1 MKIYLI
7 LFILIEL
14 VFVSSHP
21 TIKLLMS
28 FETSKYHK
36 KEACGAKHL
45 QSTANAFRGA
55 RAPIVTSK
63 EHFCK
68 HCQKRSSYMNKYNTI
83 VGVDDDIEKI
93 YTDVKNI
100 EKALDI
106 VCPLWDED
114 IRMKDASEMVQWI
127 VNNRHLTEMPECI
140 SLVKS
145 LLIKYA
151 SEGNIEKVTLM
162 THVSQILENNALRL
176 GWAAVTADFNSEDEC
191 YLDSCWRAV
200 NALTYFKPEICSH
213 GAFSTILKKTCPSSC
228 TKIESRLVESGIN
241 DCCDDCMGDISNLND
256 SEKDSIDIHPFQ
268 TWKEII

>member
-1 MKIYLI
+1 MKIYQI

-14 VFVSSHP
+14 VFVSGHH

-36 KEACGAKHL
+36 KEACGNKHL
-45 QSTANAFRGA
+45 QSTVNAFRGI

-68 HCQKRSSYMNKYNTI
+68 HCHKRSSYLNKYNTI

-114 IRMKDASEMVQWI
+114 IRNKDANDMV
-127 VNNRHLTEMPECI
+127 
-140 SLVKS
+140 K
-145 LLIKYA
+145 
-151 SEGNIEKVTLM
+151 
-162 THVSQILENNALRL
+162 
-176 GWAAVTADFNSEDEC
+176 
-191 YLDSCWRAV
+191 
-200 NALTYFKPEICSH
+200 
-213 GAFSTILKKTCPSSC
+213 
-228 TKIESRLVESGIN
+228 
-241 DCCDDCMGDISNLND
+241 
-256 SEKDSIDIHPFQ
+256 
-268 TWKEII
+268 